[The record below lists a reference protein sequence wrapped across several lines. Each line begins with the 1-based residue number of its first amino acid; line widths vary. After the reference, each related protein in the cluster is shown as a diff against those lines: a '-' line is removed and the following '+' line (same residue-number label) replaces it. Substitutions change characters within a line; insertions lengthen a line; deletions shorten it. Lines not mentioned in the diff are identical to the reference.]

1 MEPTVKLSHT
11 SALILQTINSG
22 YVYGFDI
29 MEATGLPSGT
39 IYPALRRLEKDSF
52 VRGDWEDRKTAIR
65 QDRPPRRYYKLTR
78 QGKEVLAGAV
88 ERYPLLARL
97 APPPQNAQKRRALG
111 TPAPLEKAARR

>member
-1 MEPTVKLSHT
+1 MESAVKISHT
-11 SALILQTINSG
+11 SALILQTINAG

-29 MEATGLPSGT
+29 MDVTGLPSGT

-52 VRGDWEDRKTAIR
+52 VRGDWEDRRSAVR
-65 QDRPPRRYYKLTR
+65 QERPPRRYYKLTR

-97 APPPQNAQKRRALG
+97 APQ
-111 TPAPLEKAARR
+111 EKTARR

>member
-1 MEPTVKLSHT
+1 MESAVKISHT
-11 SALILQTINSG
+11 SALILHTIHAG

-29 MEATGLPSGT
+29 MEVTGLPSGT

-52 VRGDWEDRKTAIR
+52 VRGDWEDRRAAIR

-97 APPPQNAQKRRALG
+97 APQ
-111 TPAPLEKAARR
+111 EKTARR

>member
-1 MEPTVKLSHT
+1 MESAVKISHT
-11 SALILQTINSG
+11 SALILQTINAG

-29 MEATGLPSGT
+29 MDVTGLPSGT

-52 VRGDWEDRKTAIR
+52 VRGDWEDRRSAVR

-78 QGKEVLAGAV
+78 QGKEILAGAV

-97 APPPQNAQKRRALG
+97 APQ
-111 TPAPLEKAARR
+111 EKTARR

>member
-1 MEPTVKLSHT
+1 MEPAVRISHT
-11 SALILQTINSG
+11 SALILHTISSG

-52 VRGDWEDRKTAIR
+52 VRGDWEDKKAAIR

-78 QGKEVLAGAV
+78 QGKDVLNGAI

-97 APPPQNAQKRRALG
+97 APQDKV
-111 TPAPLEKAARR
+111 ARR

>member
-1 MEPTVKLSHT
+1 MESAVKLSHT
-11 SALILQTINSG
+11 SAIILQTINSG

-39 IYPALRRLEKDSF
+39 IYPALRRLEKDTF

-97 APPPQNAQKRRALG
+97 TPLPQNAQKRRALG
-111 TPAPLEKAARR
+111 NPPLEKAARR